1 MAFKI
6 RSVGIKQAVYI
17 LLAMVAELLAIAI
30 VNPPQ
35 TGDTI
40 TAVSFLSVIV
50 MVGMLGSIVDSWKSV
65 LVADAIALVEFFIV
79 MVIVKYLGIRGIWNM
94 KSLGIGLILAVIN
107 AYMAA
112 YLKMYFYK
120 QLVQGKQ
127 N

>member
-1 MAFKI
+1 MAF
-6 RSVGIKQAVYI
+6 RLSRVGIKQAVYV

-40 TAVSFLSVIV
+40 SAVSFLSVIV

-65 LVADAIALVEFFIV
+65 LVANAIALVEFFIV
-79 MVIVKYLGIRGIWNM
+79 MAVVKYLDIRGIWNI
-94 KSLGIGLILAVIN
+94 KSIGIGLLLAVIN

-112 YLKMYFYK
+112 YLKAYFYK
-120 QLVQGKQ
+120 QIAQDKPT
-127 N
+127 

>member
-79 MVIVKYLGIRGIWNM
+79 MIIVKYFGIRGIWNM

-120 QLVQGKQ
+120 QIVQGKQ

>member
-79 MVIVKYLGIRGIWNM
+79 MVIVKYLGIRGIWNIR
-94 KSLGIGLILAVIN
+94 SLGIGLILAVIN

>member
-1 MAFKI
+1 MAF
-6 RSVGIKQAVYI
+6 RLGPVGIKQAVYV

-40 TAVSFLSVIV
+40 SAVSFLSVIV

-65 LVADAIALVEFFIV
+65 LVANAIALVEFFIV
-79 MVIVKYLGIRGIWNM
+79 MAVVKYLDIRGIWNI
-94 KSLGIGLILAVIN
+94 KSIGIGLLLAVIN

-112 YLKMYFYK
+112 YLKAYFYK
-120 QLVQGKQ
+120 QIAQDKPT
-127 N
+127 